1 MDTSSIITGTTLNR
15 YQLDIP
21 SCTASLDVEEFSGAE
36 KLSELYYYTI
46 TFTSAEKNID
56 AAQLLSKPAM
66 LTMGGGA
73 LQQLADCKR
82 VHGVITTF
90 RRVNR
95 SEDQSTYQITLQPF
109 LSLLDK
115 QFRSHRFFVNKSV
128 PEVVEQVLQEHH
140 LHDWEYELI
149 SSNTIRGASKLIS
162 IRRAT
167 WRLSSACWQRWGYFI
182 SSPCRKRPRA
192 KWSTSPTRSGR

>member
-82 VHGVITTF
+82 VHGGDCLPAYQQF
-90 RRVNR
+90 RRSV
-95 SEDQSTYQITLQPF
+95 D
-109 LSLLDK
+109 LSDNPPAVSL
-115 QFRSHRFFVNKSV
+115 
-128 PEVVEQVLQEHH
+128 PA
-140 LHDWEYELI
+140 
-149 SSNTIRGASKLIS
+149 G
-162 IRRAT
+162 
-167 WRLSSACWQRWGYFI
+167 
-182 SSPCRKRPRA
+182 
-192 KWSTSPTRSGR
+192 